1 MKDRK
6 CWHRISRNCLSY
18 FEKGGADHQALCVP
32 RGARACCSFKGET
45 ADRQMADDTVKA
57 VREYGM
63 EDECVLIS
71 LKYELIDYIETPIRR
86 SGPAC

>member
-1 MKDRK
+1 MLF
-6 CWHRISRNCLSY
+6 IEL
-18 FEKGGADHQALCVP
+18 
-32 RGARACCSFKGET
+32 KGET

-71 LKYELIDYIETPIRR
+71 HKYELIDYIEPPFRR